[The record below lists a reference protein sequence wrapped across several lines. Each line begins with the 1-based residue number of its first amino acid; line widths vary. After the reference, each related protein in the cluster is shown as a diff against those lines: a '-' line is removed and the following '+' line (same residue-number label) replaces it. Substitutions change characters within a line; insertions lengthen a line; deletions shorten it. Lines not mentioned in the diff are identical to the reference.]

1 MNILV
6 AVRHGLIAAS
16 LAGIV
21 QRAHGKLVVTHTATM
36 ADVVRALDGDEIDLL
51 ILSTDLLDHS
61 PSALYRLTRDYPS
74 VAIAALCID
83 DDHLVADAYRAAGAT
98 DCLGLDASP
107 AEFIA
112 AIRGILEAGNP
123 AGHTAIA
130 GTGSVGHLT
139 GRQTEVLGLLRKGQ
153 STKQIA
159 RTLKLAVPTVKV
171 HLSCLYRALGARN
184 RIEAVVLS

>member
-21 QRAHGKLVVTHTATM
+21 QRTHAKLVVTHAATM
-36 ADVVRALDGDEIDLL
+36 ADVERSLDGDDIDLL
-51 ILSTDLLDHS
+51 VVSTDLLDHS
-61 PSALYRLTRDYPS
+61 PTAMYCLTRSYPS

-83 DDHLVADAYRAAGAT
+83 DDYLAIDAYRAAGAAE
-98 DCLGLDASP
+98 CLGLNASP
-107 AEFIA
+107 AEFVA
-112 AIRGILEAGNP
+112 AIRSILEGGKSAGQNRIS
-123 AGHTAIA
+123 GL
-130 GTGSVGHLT
+130 GSIGHLT
-139 GRQTEVLGLLRKGQ
+139 GRQTEVLDLLRKGQ